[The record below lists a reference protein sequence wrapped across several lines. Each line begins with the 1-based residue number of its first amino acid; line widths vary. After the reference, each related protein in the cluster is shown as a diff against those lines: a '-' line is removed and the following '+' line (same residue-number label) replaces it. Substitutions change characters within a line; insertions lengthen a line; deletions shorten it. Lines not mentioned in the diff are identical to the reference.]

1 MMPAF
6 KTPACIDRYFKLTAR
21 GTTVA
26 TEVRAGL
33 ASFLT
38 MCYILAVNARILS
51 ESGGPCISDYAVDG
65 NCFASLDCLACVE
78 DFRRQLIT
86 VTAISAALG
95 CFFIGMGANLPFAMA
110 PGMGVNAYFTY
121 NVVGFHGSGDIEWK
135 TAITAIF
142 IEGLIFVA
150 ISVAGLRTK
159 VAKLIPEPVKIA
171 ASGGIG
177 LFLAHLGLQTAE
189 GIGLVVTDM
198 ATGLTLGGCPPDKR
212 TYATYGGKTG
222 DAYTCDDLGGQMTSA
237 TTWVGIV
244 TLLVISVLLKRRVR
258 GALIIGI
265 GFATVICWFK
275 GTKVS
280 YFEDDVLGGGED
292 RWEYFKQIVKVE
304 GMSLTAFQLDFSQLW
319 TGELWLALLTFLYVD
334 LLDTTGTFCAVADF
348 AGFMDENGDFEGQQ
362 AGFVA
367 DGLAT
372 TVGALLG
379 TSPVTTYIESA
390 SGIEEGGRTG
400 LTAIVV
406 GVLFA
411 CSIFF
416 APLLASV
423 PPWASGPALIIVG
436 AMMMKGLVKVDW
448 KDYNAAI
455 PAFLTIAVMPLTYS
469 IAYGLIAGISSW
481 VILWASDV
489 SLNFLTVRLW
499 GKSNGEAK
507 EAAEVHESEKGKI
520 EAESQPSVQAKEAA
534 EQHESNTGELEAEH
548 QPSEQFV

>member
-1 MMPAF
+1 MPAI
-6 KTPACIDRYFKLTAR
+6 KTPAFIDRYFKLSKR

-33 ASFLT
+33 ASFMT
-38 MCYILAVNARILS
+38 MCYILAVNARLLS

-212 TYATYGGKTG
+212 TYATYGGMTG
-222 DAYTCDDLGGQMTSA
+222 DAYTCDDLGGQVTSA

-400 LTAIVV
+400 LTAIMV
-406 GVLFA
+406 GVLFT

-455 PAFLTIAVMPLTYS
+455 PAFLTVAVMPLTYS

-481 VILWASDV
+481 VVLWACDA
-489 SLNFLTVRLW
+489 SLNLLTLHLW
-499 GKSNGEAK
+499 KGTDVESKDTDSGAK
-507 EAAEVHESEKGKI
+507 EVDKVGEPKTSEP
-520 EAESQPSVQAKEAA
+520 QPSLQSV
-534 EQHESNTGELEAEH
+534 
-548 QPSEQFV
+548 